1 MNLTKHWAAVLDDY
15 VIDLAWSPDGTQLA
29 AAAASGPVSIFQ
41 SLNGA
46 RLHELPGHD
55 NGTNC
60 LAWRPSPTKGDR
72 EQKTENREQKTE
84 DREQRASASSSA
96 PSSAPRP
103 LSSSDSSSKS
113 APILATG
120 GQDGSVKLWD
130 TAAGQHTATAELGS
144 AWVEHLAWRPF
155 CRPED
160 SGQKTENRDRDP
172 ATDSALRSLS
182 AAPCPPSSSAAIL
195 AATAGRDLVFLNP
208 DASLRHRF
216 QPAPKT
222 LSALAWHP
230 QGGALAAAYFGGV
243 CLWDADDFIAQK
255 EFAYA
260 NGIHALAWSPDGR
273 WLVSG
278 NQDPSVHLWLPE
290 EDQEF
295 HMSGYEGKVKELSF
309 DRTGRWLA
317 TGGGRDACIWD
328 CLGAGPEGREPAM
341 LPHDAKVCAVAF
353 QKKFG
358 LLATA
363 SQDGTLMLWSPE
375 RKQPLRATIKMPA
388 AATKIA
394 WSPDDGYIAIGS
406 EKGAVYVLKCEA

>member
-29 AAAASGPVSIFQ
+29 AASASGPVSIFQ
-41 SLNGA
+41 GPTGA

-60 LAWRPSPTKGDR
+60 LAWKPAPASSSSDTPSSRPSPL
-72 EQKTENREQKTE
+72 
-84 DREQRASASSSA
+84 ASS
-96 PSSAPRP
+96 
-103 LSSSDSSSKS
+103 LT
-113 APILATG
+113 LATG
-120 GQDGSVKLWD
+120 GQDGAVKLWD
-130 TAAGQHTATAELGS
+130 TIAGQHTATAALGT
-144 AWVEHLAWRPF
+144 AWVEHLAWRPTTASSASL
-155 CRPED
+155 P
-160 SGQKTENRDRDP
+160 STLSP
-172 ATDSALRSLS
+172 LPSSDSAS
-182 AAPCPPSSSAAIL
+182 APIL
-195 AATAGRDLVFLNP
+195 AAAAGRDLTFLNP
-208 DASLRHRF
+208 DASIRHRF
-216 QPAPKT
+216 KSAPKT
-222 LSALAWHP
+222 LSAIAWHP

-260 NGIHALAWSPDGR
+260 NGIHALVWSSDGR

-358 LLATA
+358 VLATA

-394 WSPDDGYIAIGS
+394 WSPDDAFLAIGS